1 MLALPVS
8 PQINFSLEPFL
19 AEAAGKRLVAGVFS
33 HVSDQVA
40 ALREG
45 LRTNYALMGL
55 LS

>member
-1 MLALPVS
+1 MLTLPVS

-19 AEAAGKRLVAGVFS
+19 AEAAGERLVAGVFS

-45 LRTNYALMGL
+45 LCTNYALVGL